1 MVVFGPT
8 ARGLAS
14 GAAWPAECREPTMK
28 PTLEQAGNLLV
39 PVDESG
45 TAVGMPEDAIP
56 SRYCPDTALAEGWL
70 LVDVDGCGRIRR
82 IERFDE
88 DPLGRFRTDA
98 DAIAW
103 VEARQD
109 VAGHYA
115 EAWAAHNE
123 TTPPETRT
131 SQLEHALERLAREAR
146 MFRDHGHGREHLT
159 NAILDAQ
166 RVLDGGAL

>member
-1 MVVFGPT
+1 
-8 ARGLAS
+8 
-14 GAAWPAECREPTMK
+14 MK
-28 PTLEQAGNLLV
+28 TPTLEPCGPLLV
-39 PVDESG
+39 PVDETG
-45 TAVGMPEDAIP
+45 TAVGMPEAIP
-56 SRYCPDTALAEGWL
+56 SRYSALAEGWL

-123 TTPPETRT
+123 TPSETRV
-131 SQLEHALERLAREAR
+131 SLLEHALERLVREAQ
-146 MFRDHGHGREHLT
+146 MFRDTGRGREHLT
-159 NAILDAQ
+159 NALIDAR
-166 RVLDGGAL
+166 RVLGGGAL

>member
-1 MVVFGPT
+1 
-8 ARGLAS
+8 
-14 GAAWPAECREPTMK
+14 MK
-28 PTLEQAGNLLV
+28 PTLETAGPLLV

-45 TAVGMPEDAIP
+45 TAVGRPEPIP

-88 DPLGRFRTDA
+88 DPLERFRTDA

-123 TTPPETRT
+123 TPSETRV
-131 SQLEHALERLAREAR
+131 SLLEHALERLVREAQ
-146 MFRDHGHGREHLT
+146 MFRDTGRGREHLT
-159 NAILDAQ
+159 NALIDAR
-166 RVLDGGAL
+166 RVLGGGAL